1 MSFEMVKRNYDKKL
15 WSLAMVKVA
24 VKKGVIT
31 KEQFKEITG
40 VEYAV

>member
-1 MSFEMVKRNYDKKL
+1 MNFKMIKNNFDKGL
-15 WSLAMVKVA
+15 WSIVMVKVA

-40 VEYAV
+40 EEYAV

>member
-1 MSFEMVKRNYDKKL
+1 MNFKMIKNNFDKGL
-15 WSLAMVKVA
+15 WSVAMVKVA

-40 VEYAV
+40 EKYTV

>member
-1 MSFEMVKRNYDKKL
+1 MNFDMIKKNFDKGL
-15 WSLAMVKVA
+15 WSVAMVKVA

-40 VEYAV
+40 EEYNV